1 MSGVWGFLRIL
12 ADPARYGLRD
22 AAFAEHLRMKR
33 IADRQSVPNGE
44 ARRSFWR
51 TEVFG
56 RLRMFVALDS
66 FNPAKTARIK
76 TTFSYPT
83 EFSDKNLSYDFI

>member
-1 MSGVWGFLRIL
+1 MSGVWGFLGSLPIRPVTDCGMLHSPSIC
-12 ADPARYGLRD
+12 GW
-22 AAFAEHLRMKR
+22 KR
-33 IADRQSVPNGE
+33 TADRQSVPNGE
-44 ARRSFWR
+44 AGRSFWR